1 VAAEEIKK
9 VRVPKSTL
17 PTNGYMPILG
27 ALVSTVSGQ
36 IIVTYQ
42 TAAKHKLIPGSKTD
56 IFGLKPDYF
65 NTSLNTTAVVATVTD
80 DTFTI
85 FRSNLPED
93 SPLPPDTPKPVI
105 GETTTPNIIG
115 FATVPFALNYL
126 VRYRIV
132 NEDKNLYSH
141 WSPIYNIANEYEDD
155 VTSSIDGGAE
165 GGVD

>member
-27 ALVSTVSGQ
+27 AAVSTVSGVDV
-36 IIVTYQ
+36 VTYQ
-42 TAAKHKLIPGSKTD
+42 AAAKHKLIPGSKTD
-56 IFGLKPDYF
+56 IFGLRPDSF
-65 NTSLNTTAVVATVTD
+65 NTANNTTIVVATVTD
-80 DTFTI
+80 DTFTV
-85 FRSNLPED
+85 FKSDL
-93 SPLPPDTPKPVI
+93 SPSIPS
-105 GETTTPNIIG
+105 GMTTPDIIG

>member
-1 VAAEEIKK
+1 MADESIKK

-27 ALVSTVSGQ
+27 AIVSPLAPTV
-36 IIVTYQ
+36 VTYQ

-56 IFGLKPDYF
+56 IFGLKPDSF
-65 NTSLNTTAVVATVTD
+65 NTNPNSTIVVATVTD
-80 DTFTI
+80 DTFTV
-85 FRSNLPED
+85 FKSDLP
-93 SPLPPDTPKPVI
+93 STPSGSTNPD
-105 GETTTPNIIG
+105 IIG

-141 WSPIYNIANEYEDD
+141 WSPIYNIGNEYEDD